1 LIDTTKIK
9 RGFVDMA
16 DYKVLFVDDEDYIRS
31 MLSAYFKDKFSVM
44 DTADCA
50 ATALEMLASGPR
62 YDLVVSDI
70 NMPGMDGPDFL
81 TEVQARYPDVKRA
94 LLTSSNIDD
103 YVTFA
108 RAGAVSS
115 IIPKTVP
122 FNFDEIEDI
131 IMGLLTGEIF
141 GPERYLRRGEGKL
154 IEKYCIK
161 SSSEARAARD
171 AIVEL
176 VGTRFGSSGDTKIV
190 LDEILMNAIYHA
202 PTRAGGLE
210 KYSQFSEV
218 ELEPSEYVFV
228 ELGHDTEKYAV
239 SVLDK
244 CGALTRDIVLDKLHR
259 QITGEGFM
267 DESGRGLHM
276 CRLFADRLVINI
288 ERNKRTEVI
297 IMNYIGGKYRGYK
310 PLYINE
316 V

>member
-1 LIDTTKIK
+1 
-9 RGFVDMA
+9 MA

-31 MLSAYFKDKFSVM
+31 MLSAYFNDKFEEM

-50 ATALEMLASGPR
+50 AAALEMLGRAR

-103 YVTFA
+103 YVAFA
-108 RAGAVSS
+108 RSGAVSS

-141 GPERYLRRGEGKL
+141 GAERYLRKGEAQVL
-154 IEKYCIK
+154 EKYCIK

-171 AIVEL
+171 AIVEI
-176 VGTRFGSSGDTKIV
+176 VGEKFGNAGDSKIV

-202 PTRAGGLE
+202 PTRAGGIE
-210 KYSQFSEV
+210 KYSQFTEV
-218 ELEPSEYVFV
+218 ELEPAEYIFV
-228 ELGHDTEKYAV
+228 ELGYDTEKYAV
-239 SVLDK
+239 TVLDK